1 MSTEVDEL
9 KKRRAELQLQIAA
22 LENERVALYM
32 PGITQ
37 VPQQGTFPTEADQQ
51 IEQLRAA
58 IIEIDGQI
66 ASLSGA

>member
-1 MSTEVDEL
+1 MSSEVAKLMKQRADLEL
-9 KKRRAELQLQIAA
+9 RIAA

-32 PGITQ
+32 PGITL
-37 VPQQGTFPTEADQQ
+37 VPQQGTLPTGAGQE

-58 IIEIDGQI
+58 IVEIDAQI

>member
-1 MSTEVDEL
+1 VSSEVEKLMKQRADLEL
-9 KKRRAELQLQIAA
+9 RIAA

-32 PGITQ
+32 PGITL
-37 VPQQGTFPTEADQQ
+37 VPQQGALPTGADQE

-58 IIEIDGQI
+58 IVEIDAQI